1 MAPKQNSPKNKKS
14 IKKKVVMDIAQ
25 KMKIIELL
33 ESGEKIASIARRFV
47 VNESTIRTIRDNKDK
62 IRHSATQLGPHSK
75 YCKISRSGS
84 IIVIH
89 KKIWE
94 NNEKKLI

>member
-14 IKKKVVMDIAQ
+14 IKKRVVMDIAQ

-33 ESGEKIASIARRFV
+33 ESGKKIASIARRFV

-62 IRHSATQLGPHSK
+62 IHHSATQLGPHSK
-75 YCKISRSGS
+75 FCKISRSGKYYCHS
-84 IIVIH
+84 
-89 KKIWE
+89 
-94 NNEKKLI
+94 

>member
-1 MAPKQNSPKNKKS
+1 MAPKQNSSKNKKS

-47 VNESTIRTIRDNKDK
+47 VNESAVRTIRDNKSVTVQ
-62 IRHSATQLGPHSK
+62 HS
-75 YCKISRSGS
+75 
-84 IIVIH
+84 
-89 KKIWE
+89 
-94 NNEKKLI
+94 